1 MTQILVIDSSPRGSQ
16 SISRQVTKLVTDKL
30 TAAHPG
36 AKIVTR
42 DLAAQPLPHLHE
54 NHINAYYTAPEQRD
68 GTLKQVIKE
77 SDAAVDELLASDVVV
92 IGAPMWNFNIPSV
105 LKAWIDHVVRKG
117 RTFNY
122 SAAGVEGLV
131 KGKKAIV
138 VISSGGIYS
147 QGPMQAMDFETTYLR
162 GILGFIG
169 ITDVTFVRAEGVG
182 MGEEAVK
189 AALAAADQQATEAAK
204 KAA

>member
-92 IGAPMWNFNIPSV
+92 IGAPMWNFSIPSV

>member
-16 SISRQVTKLVTDKL
+16 SISRQVTKLVADKL
-30 TAAHPG
+30 KAANPA
-36 AKIVTR
+36 AKVVER

-68 GTLKQVIKE
+68 ETLKQVIKE
-77 SDAAVDELLASDVVV
+77 SDAAVDELLASDIVV
-92 IGAPMWNFNIPSV
+92 IGAPMWNFSIPSV

-131 KGKKAIV
+131 HGKKAIV

-189 AALAAADQQATEAAK
+189 AALAAADQQASDAVK